1 MDVPK
6 QLKVLLTGGK
16 KGYPWTVIISEF
28 PKYPGAAATLS
39 LLAFFFHSLH
49 VSLLSYTGHRE
60 WVPSWMLYPVLFPL
74 SFLLLILH
82 VSDGLQMYIKTRP
95 LTFQHGLYSPDM
107 RRERRS

>member
-16 KGYPWTVIISEF
+16 KGYLQTVIISEF

-49 VSLLSYTGHRE
+49 VFLFYHTQDVGSGFHLGCYTLFFFLFLS
-60 WVPSWMLYPVLFPL
+60 S
-74 SFLLLILH
+74 S
-82 VSDGLQMYIKTRP
+82 
-95 LTFQHGLYSPDM
+95 
-107 RRERRS
+107 